1 MLMRWYFILSE
12 SIQSAYRTIILN
24 KLRTFLSLLGVTIG
38 IFSIVSV
45 FSVLDSM
52 KANMKK
58 TLDAFGTDI
67 VVIERMPWAP
77 ESGEEYAW
85 WEYMA
90 RPQVTLKEH
99 AELKSRIENIQAA
112 CYIAGIDSKVEYLD
126 NLAENLQ
133 IWGVS
138 EEFEGIRS
146 FDIEDGRFL
155 TALEINSGRSVC
167 IIGKSIADDL
177 FRGENPIGRTIRF
190 QNKKCTV
197 IGVFTRE
204 GKSILNGGSID
215 KVIVTPIQFFATF
228 ADLRSGNASPQ
239 IWVKPINTVA
249 VDALKDELKVHM
261 RSIRRLSPRV
271 KNNFA
276 LNKTSMM
283 TNMIDQI
290 FGVVNIA
297 GWIIGIFAV
306 LVGAFGIAN
315 IMFVSVKERTRI
327 IGVQKALG
335 AKNFYIILEVLN
347 ESVTLSILGGSLG
360 LFLIFLGTLIARSK
374 EFEIYLSGGNILFG
388 LFISSTVGV
397 IAGLLPALAA
407 AKLDPVKAIA
417 STF

>member
-1 MLMRWYFILSE
+1 MRWYFILSE

-52 KANMKK
+52 KVNMRKS
-58 TLDAFGTDI
+58 LEAFGTDI
-67 VVIERMPWAP
+67 VVIESMPWGP
-77 ESGEEYAW
+77 EGGEEYAW
-85 WEYMA
+85 WEYIA
-90 RPQVTLKEH
+90 RPQVTLKEYN
-99 AELKSRIENIQAA
+99 ELKSRTNHIEAA
-112 CYIAGIDSKVEYLD
+112 CFIAGLQTSVEYLD
-126 NLAENLQ
+126 NRAENLQ

-138 EEFEGIRS
+138 EEFEGIRT
-146 FDIEDGRFL
+146 FDLAAGRFL
-155 TALEINSGRSVC
+155 TLLEINSGRTVC
-167 IIGKSIADDL
+167 VIGAAISEDL
-177 FRGENPIGRTIRF
+177 FGGDSPVGKTIRF
-190 QNKKCTV
+190 QGKKCSV
-197 IGVFTRE
+197 IGVFKRE

-215 KVIVTPIQFFATF
+215 KVIVTPIRFFGTF
-228 ADLRSGNASPQ
+228 ADLHSMQTSPQ
-239 IWVKPINTVA
+239 IWVKPIKTVA
-249 VDALKDELKVHM
+249 ADALKDELRIHM

-290 FGVVNIA
+290 FGVVNAA

-327 IGVQKALG
+327 IGIQKALG
-335 AKNFYIILEVLN
+335 AKNFYIVLEVLN
-347 ESVTLSILGGSLG
+347 ESVTLSLLGGSLG
-360 LFLIFLGTLIARSK
+360 LFLIYLGTLIARSK
-374 EFEIYLSGGNILFG
+374 DFEIFLSGGNIVFG
-388 LFISSTVGV
+388 LLISSTVGV
-397 IAGLLPALAA
+397 IAGLLPAFTAA
-407 AKLDPVKAIA
+407 RLDPVKAIS

>member
-1 MLMRWYFILSE
+1 
-12 SIQSAYRTIILN
+12 
-24 KLRTFLSLLGVTIG
+24 
-38 IFSIVSV
+38 
-45 FSVLDSM
+45 
-52 KANMKK
+52 
-58 TLDAFGTDI
+58 
-67 VVIERMPWAP
+67 
-77 ESGEEYAW
+77 
-85 WEYMA
+85 
-90 RPQVTLKEH
+90 VTLKEH
-99 AELKSRIENIQAA
+99 AELKSRIENIEAA
-112 CYIAGIDSKVEYLD
+112 CFIAGIESNVEYLD

-146 FDIEDGRFL
+146 FDIEEGRFL
-155 TALEINSGRSVC
+155 TGSEINSGRSVC
-167 IIGKSIADDL
+167 VIGNSIADDL
-177 FRGENPIGRTIRF
+177 FRGDNPIGHTIRF

-204 GKSILNGGSID
+204 GKSLLNGGSID
-215 KVIVTPIQFFATF
+215 KVIVTPVTFFATF
-228 ADLRSGNASPQ
+228 ADLRSGNANPQ
-239 IWVKPINTVA
+239 IWVKPNNTVA
-249 VDALKDELKVHM
+249 VDALKDELQVNM

-283 TNMIDQI
+283 TTMIDQI

-327 IGVQKALG
+327 IGIQKALG

-360 LFLIFLGTLIARSK
+360 LFLIFLGTLIARAK
-374 EFEIYLSGGNILFG
+374 EFEIYLSGGNIIFG
-388 LFISSTVGV
+388 LLISSTVGV
-397 IAGLLPALAA
+397 IAGLLPALTA